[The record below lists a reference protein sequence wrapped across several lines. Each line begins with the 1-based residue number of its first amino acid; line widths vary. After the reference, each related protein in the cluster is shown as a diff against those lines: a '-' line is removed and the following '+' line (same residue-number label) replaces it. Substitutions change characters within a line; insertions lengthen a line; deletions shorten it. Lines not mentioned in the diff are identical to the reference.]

1 MDKPWHSSLIAF
13 SELSKVVWL
22 KLSRKILLET
32 PGMEKFSL
40 SNLKLQNY
48 KQLKTKSCNGKCK
61 AILGSDDTNSS
72 VYYNVKNKERQEEG
86 KKKD

>member
-1 MDKPWHSSLIAF
+1 M
-13 SELSKVVWL
+13 
-22 KLSRKILLET
+22 LET

-86 KKKD
+86 KKKTDKIINYNRRKLAYWKRWV